1 MPDREF
7 RGSPI
12 DCTYRVGPWARDDGE
27 TVDATDREEP
37 GEVDTEGEVDT
48 ADALDAL
55 ADRDDRDGRADADDR
70 DAAADLEAASELFAE
85 VCATA
90 SPAEAHARLLRPTGD
105 DLTSP
110 DYTIQ
115 IDG

>member
-1 MPDREF
+1 MPDRSH
-7 RGSPI
+7 RGSDLNLAWQTP
-12 DCTYRVGPWARDDGE
+12 PWAKNSGE

-37 GEVDTEGEVDT
+37 GEQRTEGEV
-48 ADALDAL
+48 AALDAL
-55 ADRDDRDGRADADDR
+55 DDRGDG
-70 DAAADLEAASELFAE
+70 DAAAAVDLETAVSLFAE
-85 VCATA
+85 VIATT

-115 IDG
+115 IDPGDG